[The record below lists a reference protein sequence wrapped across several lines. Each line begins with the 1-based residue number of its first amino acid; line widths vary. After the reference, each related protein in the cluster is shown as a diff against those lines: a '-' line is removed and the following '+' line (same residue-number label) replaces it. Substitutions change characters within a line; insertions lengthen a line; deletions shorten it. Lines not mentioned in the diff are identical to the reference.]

1 MIKLL
6 VLLSLIWANIYAE
19 ISLEY
24 LNNKPKSRTKDFMIW
39 QYLNQ
44 NITPTQADAAYA
56 QVDSTKNNKIFY
68 RYAKKTNKQ
77 SIKYKSRCK
86 KERNLLKI
94 FDYERYKVI

>member
-1 MIKLL
+1 MIKPL
-6 VLLSLIWANIYAE
+6 VLLSLIWVNIYAE

-24 LNNKPKSRTKDFMIW
+24 LNTKPKSRTKDFMIW

-68 RYAKKTNKQ
+68 IYAKKTNYKT
-77 SIKYKSRCK
+77 IKYISICK
-86 KERNLLKI
+86 N
-94 FDYERYKVI
+94 

>member
-1 MIKLL
+1 MIKPL
-6 VLLSLIWANIYAE
+6 VLLSLIWVNIYAE

-24 LNNKPKSRTKDFMIW
+24 LNTKPKSRTKDFMIW

-44 NITPTQADAAYA
+44 NITPSQADTAYA
-56 QVDSTKNNKIFY
+56 QVNSTKNNKIFY

-86 KERNLLKI
+86 KKEIFLKYLI
-94 FDYERYKVI
+94 LNV